1 MDSLNQT
8 THNPDVLSCLA
19 NLSNDEVFTPPK
31 LANDV
36 LDLLPSNIWSNPSIT
51 FLDPCCKTGVFLREI
66 TIRLIE
72 GLKDKIPDLQER
84 VNHILTKQV
93 FGIAITE
100 LTALMT
106 RRTLYCSKN
115 ANGKYSICT
124 EFGNKGGN
132 IYYNPKI
139 NHKWNNGKCM
149 ICGASQELWKRGDE
163 LESHAYA
170 FIHKELKEIFSMKF
184 DVIIGNPPYQLSVG
198 GGNGANAIPIYDKF
212 IKAAKRLNPKY
223 ITMIIPA
230 KWYTGGR
237 NLNAFRESMIN
248 DKRIREI
255 HDFPKSIDCFP
266 SVDIAGGICY
276 FLWDSN
282 HQGLCDFYEHRNHEV
297 TSVSTRYL
305 KVPYFKGVI
314 RNNNAISIT
323 DKLNLTET
331 ENFSK
336 LVKSQTP
343 FGLYSNFKN
352 FSNSSASNYVK
363 LLRVKKKGDGDA
375 YVSINEITKNKEIV
389 NQYKIYTNLNYG
401 RSIDGNPP
409 YKVISDP
416 ILGFPQTC
424 CTQSYLVIGGFETQ
438 IEAENVISYMETKFF
453 RFLVM
458 LALAGQTFSPST
470 YSLIPMQNFSKAWT
484 DDELYEKYGLSQDEI
499 QYIESMI
506 RPMDNKEE

>member
-1 MDSLNQT
+1 MVNKKETNVKNKKRVRDFG
-8 THNPDVLSCLA
+8 
-19 NLSNDEVFTPPK
+19 EVFTPQW
-31 LANDV
+31 LVEEMLN
-36 LDLLPSNIWSNPSIT
+36 LPCIKESCENIETT
-51 FLDPCCKTGVFLREI
+51 FLEPSAGEGAFL
-66 TIRLIE
+66 
-72 GLKDKIPDLQER
+72 
-84 VNHILTKQV
+84 
-93 FGIAITE
+93 IAILKHKLETVSIFYNNDIQQYE
-100 LTALMT
+100 QYSLYALS
-106 RRTLYCSKN
+106 TLYGVELLQDNVEKCIVN
-115 ANGKYSICT
+115 LFETYLN
-124 EFGNKGGN
+124 
-132 IYYNPKI
+132 YYNKACGKHSI
-139 NHKWNNGKCM
+139 EKENNYILNSANTILNKN
-149 ICGASQELWKRGDE
+149 IQQGDF
-163 LESHAYA
+163 LN
-170 FIHKELKEIFSMKF
+170 KETFKNVKF

-198 GGNGANAIPIYDKF
+198 GCNGANAIPIYDKF
-212 IKAAKRLNPKY
+212 IEAAKRLNPKY

-352 FSNSSASNYVK
+352 FSNSPASNYVK

-401 RSIDGNPP
+401 RCIDGNPP

-499 QYIESMI
+499 DYIESMI
-506 RPMDNKEE
+506 RPMEK